1 MGRPALD
8 GGPMRKLIR
17 AASMLTLVALALMMW
32 SVFQPTPMPVMLA
45 MSLGQALGTGAF
57 AMFGLAILVDLR
69 RSRRIRRDSGL
80 PPLREVL
87 MPPDRM
93 HPDTSGSYPLPMV
106 TSPEEKR

>member
-1 MGRPALD
+1 
-8 GGPMRKLIR
+8 MRKLVR
-17 AASMLTLVALALMMW
+17 AAAILTLFALALMMW

-45 MSLGQALGTGAF
+45 MSLGQALGTSAF

-69 RSRRIRRDSGL
+69 RSRRIRRESGL

-93 HPDTSGSYPLPMV
+93 SPDTSGTYPLP
-106 TSPEEKR
+106 TASQEAPK